1 MEEQYM
7 LCRNKPHEKLQEKL
21 QEAASNH
28 ESKCVLA
35 NGSKYK
41 LKQKKLSPRM
51 KNAGLILQ
59 L

>member
-1 MEEQYM
+1 MEDQYM
-7 LCRNKPHEKLQEKL
+7 LCRNKTHEKLKEKL

-28 ESKCVLA
+28 ENKCALA
-35 NGSKYK
+35 IGSKY
-41 LKQKKLSPRM
+41 KQKKLSPRM